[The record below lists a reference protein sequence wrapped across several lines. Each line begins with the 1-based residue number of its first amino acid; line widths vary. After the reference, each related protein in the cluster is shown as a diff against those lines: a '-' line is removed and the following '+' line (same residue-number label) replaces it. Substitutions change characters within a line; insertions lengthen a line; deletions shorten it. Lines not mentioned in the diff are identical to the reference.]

1 MFGQAKTLIVV
12 YKDEMLLNQLK
23 KLIESND
30 DANDGT
36 VFGTTDDSI
45 NIVSWTEKV
54 WLNNKKAGNIKDK
67 VLFLGEIKG
76 TDKLTPVVDI
86 KFDKHGV
93 KFGWAGNQAVLFVDP
108 KVINTTTDYEAF
120 VEELTQLPVPEI
132 IKNGNKARSTTNSD
146 EGQQDAEPIADEKPT
161 GEGETPEIEETKEG
175 KFVFFK
181 KAKAA
186 IETGA
191 DNVGNALKKVG
202 GNAAEFATDLFR
214 DKAMVRRQMLF
225 YGVVKLY
232 EDGLESFMKM

>member
-54 WLNNKKAGNIKDK
+54 WLNNKEAGNIKDK

-76 TDKLTPVVDI
+76 TDKLTPVVDV

-120 VEELTQLPVPEI
+120 MEELAQLPVPEI
-132 IKNGNKARSTTNSD
+132 IKNSNKAKSTTNSD

-161 GEGETPEIEETKEG
+161 GEGETPESEETKKN
-175 KFVFFK
+175 KFAFFK

-191 DNVGNALKKVG
+191 DNVGNALKKAG
-202 GNAAEFATDLFR
+202 DDAAEFATDLFR

-232 EDGLESFMKM
+232 EDGLELFMKM

>member
-1 MFGQAKTLIVV
+1 MFSQAKTLIVV

-23 KLIESND
+23 KLVESND
-30 DANDGT
+30 DASDGA

-54 WLNNKKAGNIKDK
+54 WLNNKTAGNIKDK

-108 KVINTTTDYEAF
+108 KVINTTIDYEAF
-120 VEELTQLPVPEI
+120 LKELAQQPVPEI
-132 IKNGNKARSTTNSD
+132 IKNGNKAKSTTNSD
-146 EGQQDAEPIADEKPT
+146 EGQQDAESIAAEMPIVVDEAPK
-161 GEGETPEIEETKEG
+161 IKETKEG
-175 KFVFFK
+175 KFAFFK

-191 DNVGNALKKVG
+191 DNVANALKKAG
-202 GNAAEFATDLFR
+202 DNAAEFATDLFR